1 MKIDIREAKSDDASE
16 IAKLLDQLGYPFSIT
31 EATLRMK
38 LYTQPTYQLLIAK
51 KEDVIVGFIAL
62 HIYNEL
68 QLSGPVGR
76 ITSFCVNENNRG
88 TGIGTLLLNEAE
100 DYFKA
105 NGCFKIEVT
114 SNLRRTITH
123 QYYLHQGF
131 KETSKH
137 FVKIIDP

>member
-1 MKIDIREAKSDDASE
+1 MKIDIREAKPEDAAE
-16 IAKLLDQLGYPFSIT
+16 IVKLLDQLGYPDSIT
-31 EATLRMK
+31 ESTLRMK
-38 LYTQPTYQLLIAK
+38 LYTQPAYQLLIAEK
-51 KEDVIVGFIAL
+51 DREVVGFIAL
-62 HIYNEL
+62 HFYNEL
-68 QLSGPVGR
+68 HLPGAVGR

-123 QYYLHQGF
+123 QYYLHQGY

-137 FVKIIDP
+137 FVKIIEH